1 MFKIRISQ
9 DALRYENFGRLRRKE
24 FKKMT
29 NEAMKKSKIHIC
41 LGVNNSKAKPKILTA
56 MIALNISIMAY
67 YM

>member
-29 NEAMKKSKIHIC
+29 NEAMKKVKTTFVWALTIQKQ
-41 LGVNNSKAKPKILTA
+41 NPKF
-56 MIALNISIMAY
+56 
-67 YM
+67 